1 MYADFPAFWT
11 PLHLVYIL
19 VKSTVLNSRNLAN
32 YILFRVTS
40 PLPLGVYAR
49 MYLLDAPKDKLY
61 IQSWENF
68 FVRGCKKVAGKLR
81 QRWYATAANHIQRYF
96 LSSVDGLLANRW
108 GLLTAPT
115 SSATSFSSFA
125 GGLLHVIKAR
135 VRFVP
140 TFLRRLIR

>member
-61 IQSWENF
+61 IQS
-68 FVRGCKKVAGKLR
+68 
-81 QRWYATAANHIQRYF
+81 
-96 LSSVDGLLANRW
+96 
-108 GLLTAPT
+108 
-115 SSATSFSSFA
+115 
-125 GGLLHVIKAR
+125 
-135 VRFVP
+135 
-140 TFLRRLIR
+140 